1 MFIATRSAHMVE
13 LAASGEDG
21 AIVQP
26 TFAPNAGDKQMS
38 TRSTAGS
45 GRNKQSPEVS
55 QAKGGSLATRR
66 AAVQTS
72 SSLHPKQLIVT
83 VRASQCVPTPSNPW

>member
-1 MFIATRSAHMVE
+1 MYQSSPALATSALHRCVLALATPPLGSQVEKCFIATRSSHMVE
-13 LAASGEDG
+13 LSASGEDG

-45 GRNKQSPEVS
+45 GRNKQSPEVRV
-55 QAKGGSLATRR
+55 RR
-66 AAVQTS
+66 HAW
-72 SSLHPKQLIVT
+72 L
-83 VRASQCVPTPSNPW
+83 